1 MPRLFITPRELD
13 FISDLTKEVTKDIIG
28 AKIFLYSVREDLT
41 DIHDVYEESREKIFN
56 PPLELE
62 ALVTWQPE
70 TVTTDRYGFES
81 KSKIEVYLHARDLLD
96 KDIDVK
102 EGDFFSYGTTFFEIT
117 SIITDKEMF
126 GQVEHVTGFKLM
138 GTQAR
143 EGQINFQPL
152 GPLDKQ
158 YEGIE
163 PNAVQ
168 KEFVQQRGFDKNSL
182 GPTNDVRQLQKDG
195 KLEKPEK
202 PAEVKEDGISSSF
215 YTD

>member
-1 MPRLFITPRELD
+1 
-13 FISDLTKEVTKDIIG
+13 
-28 AKIFLYSVREDLT
+28 
-41 DIHDVYEESREKIFN
+41 
-56 PPLELE
+56 
-62 ALVTWQPE
+62 
-70 TVTTDRYGFES
+70 
-81 KSKIEVYLHARDLLD
+81 
-96 KDIDVK
+96 
-102 EGDFFSYGTTFFEIT
+102 
-117 SIITDKEMF
+117 MF

-202 PAEVKEDGISSSF
+202 PAEAEAGEEGSEASAEGAEGEAKATETDKKEGEKGDKKEA
-215 YTD
+215 DKNKKEEKKPAAEKK